1 MSVLSEIA
9 KLNDSKNIKMGIIFS
24 YAGMGVSLLG
34 MLFVSNR
41 VLNYIGDYNY
51 GLYSFVTSITAWLT
65 VASTALTA
73 SFLRY
78 TTIEASESNGDVSKT
93 NTIYLKMLLLI
104 GTVVFIIGFSVLGV
118 MYMSGSNIGKYNW
131 EDSRLMYLL
140 FALSVFNIGLT
151 MPTSIFALYINYK
164 KQFVF
169 GKILSIV
176 VAIINFIGQLLIAY
190 FTRNIVAI
198 ALFAIVINLLT
209 VLGNAY
215 FSRNVLHINF
225 AKVSLR
231 ENKALVYSIFVFS
244 GILLFNTIVDQINT
258 NVDKTLLGIFARPE
272 DVTIYQMGQQLSTY
286 FMMVSVA
293 VSGVFAPTIHEL
305 TVKNDMLQI
314 NNLYL
319 KISKLQSVI
328 LCCVAFGFLSCGKNF
343 IIWWIGEQRILA
355 YYVAAVLL
363 ILNLGPLTLNAS
375 IEIQRARNKHLF
387 RAITY
392 FILAFVN
399 VGLSITFM
407 NIFEPQY
414 AVFACLTGTVIAT
427 ICSHW
432 ISMNLYNK
440 FVMGL
445 PIGRYLVTLIQ
456 YMILGVV
463 GYIVVLV
470 CNELFINTIVSVLL
484 KFIAQG
490 LIFVCV
496 YLLLTAMLNR
506 VLIKDYLRK
515 IVDRGNSKW

>member
-1 MSVLSEIA
+1 MSISSKIQQLD
-9 KLNDSKNIKMGIIFS
+9 DSKNIKMGIVLS
-24 YAGMGVSLLG
+24 YVGMGISLLG

-51 GLYSFVTSITAWLT
+51 GLYSFVTSITSWLT
-65 VASTALTA
+65 VVSSALTA

-78 TTIEASESNGDVSKT
+78 TTIEANEHDGNTSKT

-104 GTVVFIIGFSVLGV
+104 GVAVFVIGFSFLGA
-118 MYMSGSNIGKYNW
+118 MYMAGNNIGKYNW
-131 EDSRLMYLL
+131 EDSQLMYLL

-169 GKILSIV
+169 GKILAIIIS
-176 VAIINFIGQLLIAY
+176 IINFSGQLLIAY

-198 ALFAIVINLLT
+198 AGFAIVINLFT
-209 VLGNAY
+209 VVGNAC
-215 FSRNVLHINF
+215 FSRNVLHMNF
-225 AKVSLR
+225 AKVSLK

-272 DVTIYQMGQQLSTY
+272 DVTVYQMGQQLSIY
-286 FMMVSVA
+286 FMTMSVA

-305 TVKNDMLQI
+305 TVKCDTSKI

-319 KISKLQSVI
+319 KVSKLQSII
-328 LCCVAFGFLSCGKNF
+328 LCCVAFGFLACGKNF
-343 IIWWIGEQRILA
+343 IIWWIGEQRVLA
-355 YYVAAVLL
+355 YYVAATLL
-363 ILNLGPLTLNAS
+363 ILKIGPLTLNSS

-387 RAITY
+387 RAICY
-392 FILAFVN
+392 FVLAIAN
-399 VGLSITFM
+399 VGLSIVFLH
-407 NIFEPQY
+407 IFEPKH

-440 FVMGL
+440 FVIGL
-445 PIGRYLVTLIQ
+445 PVGRYLITLSQ
-456 YMILGVV
+456 YMVSGVV
-463 GYIVVLV
+463 GYVVVLA
-470 CNELFINTIVSVLL
+470 CNELFISKMKTALFT
-484 KFIAQG
+484 FIAQG
-490 LIFVCV
+490 SVFVCV
-496 YLLLTAMLNR
+496 YLLLVVMLNR
-506 VLIKDYLRK
+506 DVVKDYLGK
-515 IVDRGNSKW
+515 MIDRGKSKC